1 MEEEKTKT
9 KRAPCQRDKRDLP
22 RLFIARTNVYGCCS
36 HCGLAYVKRMMEKHW
51 LRNHPLLLAEAKER
65 SELTLLPGKDP
76 VAPEYLWGIHLLD
89 KVGWRSCHKDPI
101 YSAYVKSFEALWGKK
116 LQSTDNKLAFFIK
129 RPVNRIYKKGIKV
142 KCPNLGFTTKKKQ

>member
-9 KRAPCQRDKRDLP
+9 KRTPFQRDKRDLP

-36 HCGLAYVKRMMEKHW
+36 HCGLAYVKRFMEKHW

-76 VAPEYLWGIHLLD
+76 VALNTSGAFICWTKLG
-89 KVGWRSCHKDPI
+89 GG
-101 YSAYVKSFEALWGKK
+101 AAVKTP
-116 LQSTDNKLAFFIK
+116 STVLTSRAT
-129 RPVNRIYKKGIKV
+129 R
-142 KCPNLGFTTKKKQ
+142 L